1 MLKSVLQRLD
11 VDSNFHTV
19 PSWRQLEYAVTIL
32 GTETRSRLTSGLSSL
47 TIHALP
53 TDRTQGTIVDVS
65 TKYGFIAHPQFP
77 NNIFFPAGW
86 TRPPLPIDG
95 LTRGTLVEFT
105 PSKNYKG
112 QDQAMD
118 VAKVESNS

>member
-47 TIHALP
+47 TIDALP
-53 TDRTQGTIVDVS
+53 TDRTQGTIVNVS

-86 TRPPLPIDG
+86 IPLTIDG
-95 LTRGTLVEFT
+95 LMRGTLVEFT
-105 PSKNYKG
+105 PSKNYKR
-112 QDQAMD
+112 QDQSMD